1 VSDDRAEGTF
11 EVASE
16 LGLHARPAGSFAAL
30 AGRFDGEV
38 EVSREGGSEWVNG
51 QSVLGLLSLA
61 ASRGTRLQ
69 IRLVGKGAAEALAG
83 LGELVERV
91 EEASPASR
99 PRS

>member
-1 VSDDRAEGTF
+1 MSDDRAEGTF

-30 AGRFDGEV
+30 AGRFEGEV
-38 EVSREGGSEWVNG
+38 EVAREGGSEWVNG

-69 IRLVGKGAAEALAG
+69 IRLSGAGAAQALAE

-91 EEASPASR
+91 EDPAPASR
-99 PRS
+99 TRS